1 MEMLFHMRLQFEGLI
16 EDMIEDGQYPSKQI
30 RFVLS
35 PPRSWA
41 NRHDQGAGGA
51 FVGPLCAFG

>member
-1 MEMLFHMRLQFEGLI
+1 MRLQFEGLI
-16 EDMIEDGQYPSKQI
+16 EGMIEDGQYPSKQV

-41 NRHDQGAGGA
+41 NRHDQGVGGA
-51 FVGPLCAFG
+51 FVRPLCAFG